1 MKLYIGDT
9 PEQLGSYQT
18 ADAIIVGDKV
28 VTKADYL
35 ALVAQSDLLNAHLK
49 RMQVF
54 AAKYITPNGRVGDAE
69 FIEQMIYLLDGP
81 EQRKAQ
87 ATPQQCLREI
97 QAEAGL
103 VGYFRGTD
111 DAWQAL
117 VGTSSP
123 EQMTAHLATQ
133 YAERIR
139 QGGE

>member
-1 MKLYIGDT
+1 MKIYIGDT

-35 ALVAQSDLLNAHLK
+35 ALVAQVETYKIALDTVSSVVSGKTEFSLSEINSDYLNRILK
-49 RMQVF
+49 
-54 AAKYITPNGRVGDAE
+54 ASPS
-69 FIEQMIYLLDGP
+69 
-81 EQRKAQ
+81 
-87 ATPQQCLREI
+87 QCLREI